1 MLVGSRSMNECNPIP
16 PDIHYNSCFDLSE
29 IVNIRACA
37 QAELRDHESADAR
50 PREDQ
55 RPDDVLMM
63 VIGHLR
69 K

>member
-1 MLVGSRSMNECNPIP
+1 MNECNPIP
-16 PDIHYNSCFDLSE
+16 PDIHSNSCFDLSE
-29 IVNIRACA
+29 TFNIQSYA
-37 QAELRDHESADAR
+37 QADLSAHESADAR
-50 PREDQ
+50 TREDK